1 MVKGY
6 RIWDTRSGLSY
17 QINGVMNAFV
27 NRRNDGNICIA
38 IPHIPHIL
46 NIVDIQPTYRK
57 LFKLLDN
64 IDIYVRLRVEKA

>member
-6 RIWDTRSGLSY
+6 RIWDTRSGLSC
-17 QINGVMNAFV
+17 QVNGVMNAFV

-38 IPHIPHIL
+38 ILAIL
-46 NIVDIQPTYRK
+46 HIVDIQPTYRT
-57 LFKLLDN
+57 LFKLIDN